1 MLGLNIVFKPNLRQV
16 YGLDKLTWIDL
27 FFLFYKMKK

>member
-16 YGLDKLTWIDL
+16 YILDKLTWIDL